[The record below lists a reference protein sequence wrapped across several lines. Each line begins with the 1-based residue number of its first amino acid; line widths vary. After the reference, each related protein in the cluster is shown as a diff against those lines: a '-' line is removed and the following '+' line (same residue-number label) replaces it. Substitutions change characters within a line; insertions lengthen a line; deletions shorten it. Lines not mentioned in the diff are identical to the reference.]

1 MSYAQTKLE
10 HLLEPL
16 QVPENQEASN
26 ELFEVNE
33 ISVIDTLAAHADLIK
48 RRGELKA
55 QMQSINDQVS
65 NQNFSW
71 FKKKYNCIV
80 ELTKHNSQENDF

>member
-65 NQNFSW
+65 NQNFS
-71 FKKKYNCIV
+71 
-80 ELTKHNSQENDF
+80 

>member
-1 MSYAQTKLE
+1 MSYAQTKLD

-16 QVPENQEASN
+16 QVPENQEALN

-33 ISVIDTLAAHADLIK
+33 NSVIDTLEAHADLMK
-48 RRGELKA
+48 RREELKA

-65 NQNFSW
+65 NHYFN
-71 FKKKYNCIV
+71 
-80 ELTKHNSQENDF
+80 